1 LFKDQKIADFLETLS
16 SDTPTPGGGTA
27 AALTGALAAS
37 LVSMVASLSTGKKKY
52 EGYESLYEETIG
64 KMKQMSEKLQ
74 DDMDNDASAFNG
86 VMKALKMSKK
96 TPEEKKA
103 RKAALQKSMKKA
115 ADSPLKIAECVVKV
129 AVYAKEM
136 VKYGNKNAVSD
147 AYCAL
152 ELSKASFNMAKENI
166 DINLS
171 SIKDKE
177 YCAKVEGRVEELKTQ
192 LKNTM
197 KELEE

>member
-16 SDTPTPGGGTA
+16 SDTPTPGGGTT
-27 AALTGALAAS
+27 AALSGALAAS
-37 LVSMVASLSTGKKKY
+37 LVSMVASLSIGKKKY

-64 KMKQMSEKLQ
+64 KMKQLSEKLQ
-74 DDMDNDASAFNG
+74 DDMDDDASAFNE

-96 TPEEKKA
+96 TPEEKKE
-103 RKAALQKSMKKA
+103 RKEALQKSMKKA
-115 ADSPLKIAECVVKV
+115 ADSPLNIAESVVKV

-147 AYCAL
+147 ASCAL
-152 ELSKASFNMAKENI
+152 ELSNAAFNMAKENI

-171 SIKDKE
+171 SIKEKD
-177 YCAKVEGRVEELKTQ
+177 YCAKVEGRIEELKTQ

-197 KELEE
+197 KELKE